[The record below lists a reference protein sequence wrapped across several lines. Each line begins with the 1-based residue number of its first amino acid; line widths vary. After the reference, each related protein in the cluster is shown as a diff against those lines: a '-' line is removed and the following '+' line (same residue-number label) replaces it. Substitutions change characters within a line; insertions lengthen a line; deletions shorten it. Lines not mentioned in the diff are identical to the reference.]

1 MPRGSI
7 ISVTQ
12 WVCFKREAHSFCVP
26 PCPAPRDGL
35 PAAPTRTHIFIGIGV
50 LRLGLVRDRSVT
62 VRAVVLALVVS
73 CPVVRDEEQ
82 LLDVSLEDNE
92 SPEQAAQRAPTW
104 GPRRTADA

>member
-1 MPRGSI
+1 MSQESTLPRGSI

-92 SPEQAAQRAPTW
+92 SPEQAAQRAPT
-104 GPRRTADA
+104 